1 MITKSAAVIGL
12 GFGDEGK
19 GVLTN
24 YLCSETKDPK
34 TVVRFSGG
42 HQAGHTVIHNSIR
55 HVFSNFG
62 SGSLQGVPTI
72 WSKFCTVDPV
82 GILNELKVLRR
93 KEIEPKLYLDPNCPV
108 TTPYDKIANMQSKDN
123 VSHGSCGVGFG
134 KTIER
139 EERMYSL
146 KVSDL
151 KFPSVV
157 QIKLDL
163 IRQYYHI
170 DKLYLGTKVDEFLL
184 KCNDLMSDNAISL
197 TTEYKDE
204 SIHIYEGSQGLLLD
218 QNIGFFPHVTRSN
231 TGTPNLRKLGAYPE
245 LYLVTRAY
253 QTRHG
258 NGPMTN
264 EGISHNVIRD
274 LNETNQTHD
283 YQGIFKIS
291 MLDADLLKYAISR
304 DEGIRDGKFVLAIT
318 CVEHIH
324 GNYQYTKGGKILEF
338 ENYTEFGHSL
348 RTLLG
353 ASKCIIF
360 ANHVPVAQLD

>member
-1 MITKSAAVIGL
+1 MSKSKAVLGL
-12 GFGDEGK
+12 AFGDEGK
-19 GVLTN
+19 GVVTN

-72 WSKFCTVDPV
+72 WSRHCTVDPV
-82 GILNELKVLRR
+82 GILNELVVLRR
-93 KEIEPKLYLDPNCPV
+93 KGIEPKLYLDPNCPV
-108 TTPYDKIANMQSKDN
+108 TTPYDKFANMKSTDETG
-123 VSHGSCGVGFG
+123 HGTCGVGFG

-139 EERMYSL
+139 EEKMYSL
-146 KVSDL
+146 KVADL
-151 KFPSVV
+151 LFPSVTK
-157 QIKLDL
+157 IKFSL
-163 IRQYYHI
+163 IRDYYTCYRI
-170 DKLYLGTKVDEFLL
+170 TPTKDDEFLS
-184 KCNDLMSDNAISL
+184 KCEDLMHDNAVDFITNYL
-197 TTEYKDE
+197 DE

-218 QNIGFFPHVTRSN
+218 KNIGFFPHVTRSN
-231 TGTPNLRKLGAYPE
+231 TGTVNLRKLGAYPE

-264 EGISHNVIRD
+264 EGISHNIIRD

-283 YQGIFKIS
+283 FQGIFKIS
-291 MLDADLLKYAISR
+291 MLDADLLQYAISR
-304 DEGIRDGKFVLAIT
+304 DEGIKKGKFVLCIT
-318 CVEHIH
+318 CVEHIS
-324 GNYQYTKGGKILEF
+324 GKYQFSLGGEVCEF
-338 ENYTEFGHSL
+338 DTCNEFGHAL
-348 RTLLG
+348 RCLLG